1 MLACT
6 RVFEGMKQGCG
17 DLLESKAHT
26 SITVKFVKQV
36 IVFSTIHASCFAR
49 DSNYS
54 TNFT

>member
-26 SITVKFVKQV
+26 SITVKFIKQV
-36 IVFSTIHASCFAR
+36 IVFSTIHTSCFAR